1 MATASYLWLV
11 FTNAA
16 PGTDAEFNRWYD
28 EVHLPDLLRV
38 PGIIAASRHRP
49 AAFQMV
55 ATDGALTVQREGDA
69 ITHRY
74 LAVYTIETDDL
85 SAVLEE
91 VRRRAGTAEMI
102 LSPTLGEAHTLCFEA
117 IPSSLRADD

>member
-1 MATASYLWLV
+1 MASYLWLV

-16 PGTDAEFNRWYD
+16 PGSDAEFNRWYD

-38 PGIIAASRHRP
+38 PGIVEASRYRP

-55 ATDGALTVQREGDA
+55 TIDGALTVQSERA
-69 ITHRY
+69 TSITHRY
-74 LAVYTIETDDL
+74 LAVYAVETDDL

-102 LSPTLGEAHTLCFEA
+102 LSPTLAEAHTLCLET
-117 IPSSLRADD
+117 IP